1 MYYNSLK
8 CLVYVFIIWSIIM
21 YGIGFT
27 SCSCKFDTGLCNR
40 YEFYGV
46 QFNHF
51 LFYLF
56 LGYFFPSYFYLTQIM
71 GIIWEV
77 FEYYLEQHEEF
88 AKKYFGGCLSK
99 KPENIPLNPP
109 YFYKVY
115 KDIPKYQNPIDKTFN
130 IRNSTTI
137 TWHGSIAEIIPNIL
151 GFLVG
156 AYIHKYLNT

>member
-1 MYYNSLK
+1 MVYNSLNG
-8 CLVYVFIIWSIIM
+8 LIYVFVFWALIM
-21 YGIGFT
+21 YIIGFT
-27 SCSCKFDTGLCNR
+27 SCSCNFDTGLCNR

-46 QFNHF
+46 QINHF

-56 LGYFFPSYFYLTQIM
+56 LGYYFPSYFYLTQGM

-77 FEYYLEQHEEF
+77 FEYYLEQNEEF

-99 KPENIPLNPP
+99 KHENTTLNPP

-115 KDIPKYQNPIDKTFN
+115 KDIPKYQNSVDRAFN
-130 IRNSTTI
+130 IQNSTII
-137 TWHGSIAEIIPNIL
+137 TWHGSVAEIIPNIL

-156 AYIHKYLNT
+156 AYLNKYHMN